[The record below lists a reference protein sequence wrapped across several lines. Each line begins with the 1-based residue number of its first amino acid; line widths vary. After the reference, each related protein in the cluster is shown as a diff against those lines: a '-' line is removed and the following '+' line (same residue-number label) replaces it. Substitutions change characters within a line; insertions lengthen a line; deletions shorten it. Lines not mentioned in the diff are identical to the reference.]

1 VPREGRGGGWP
12 DSCRAG
18 AGHLGWAAAP
28 AACGGAAPWA
38 QCALAAWLPAA
49 MLPPTPLNAPPPPA
63 LPLQAYKKLITEK
76 DQVDGLPAT
85 ALGLAAQQ
93 AAKEVGAEQGGRS
106 TPAGPSTP
114 WPQRR
119 VRARGGGGG
128 AAVGGGAGGGGG
140 PPGGGPPPLGHP
152 RGGRARGGGGGR
164 PLCMHCARAP
174 VHPAS
179 SGQPGCKPPRVCA
192 PPGACTQGHEGASA
206 DAGPWLFT
214 LDFPSYYP
222 VMTHAKN
229 RALREEMYRWASAR
243 GRGGG
248 GLLPTAALLEQA
260 SSSKLR
266 APPVA
271 ASHSHSPTTCIL
283 PVSVQGLHHARL
295 LGRH

>member
-1 VPREGRGGGWP
+1 MPREGRGGGWP

-119 VRARGGGGG
+119 V
-128 AAVGGGAGGGGG
+128 
-140 PPGGGPPPLGHP
+140 
-152 RGGRARGGGGGR
+152 RARGGGGGR